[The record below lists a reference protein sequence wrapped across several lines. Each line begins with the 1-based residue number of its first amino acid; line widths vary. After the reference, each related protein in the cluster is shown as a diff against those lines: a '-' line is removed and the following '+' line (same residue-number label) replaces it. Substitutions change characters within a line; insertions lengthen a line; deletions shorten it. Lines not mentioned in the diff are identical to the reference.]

1 MGFPGG
7 LEALDGRCVVVLLEK
22 LHARV
27 EMGHGRFEEQVLGPH
42 VAVQDGL
49 ERVPGKVEGLQVAV
63 SVPVFAGD
71 LQGCVGVLEGLKVH
85 LKPTA

>member
-7 LEALDGRCVVVLLEK
+7 LEALDGRCVVVLLEE

-63 SVPVFAGD
+63 SAGVCWRSPG
-71 LQGCVGVLEGLKVH
+71 LRRRAGGPEGT
-85 LKPTA
+85 P

>member
-7 LEALDGRCVVVLLEK
+7 LEALDGRWVVALLEK

-42 VAVQDGL
+42 VAVLDGL
-49 ERVPGKVEGLQVAV
+49 ERVPGKSVWIPSPVAG
-63 SVPVFAGD
+63 SMARAALASSMAG
-71 LQGCVGVLEGLKVH
+71 VH
-85 LKPTA
+85 CMSRA